1 MVKIT
6 EPTQEQLLYIA
17 DHLKKDDYREIVGL
31 SGRTCVRDNL
41 LLCARCSQWAR
52 VALFDG
58 VPVAAFGVYPTNP
71 FAKVGCIWMLTTEVT
86 QRHKYYTGKKS
97 RAGIQALLQDWDM
110 LWNYVDAGNVQTI
123 QWLKW
128 MGATVGEPE
137 PLPPYGCLYRYFEF
151 RKDKGKCVR

>member
-1 MVKIT
+1 MVKFT

>member
-1 MVKIT
+1 MVKFT

-41 LLCARCSQWAR
+41 LLCVRCSQWAR

>member
-1 MVKIT
+1 MVKFT

-71 FAKVGCIWMLTTEVT
+71 FAKVGCIWMLTTEAT

-97 RAGIQALLQDWDM
+97 RAGIQALLQDWDV

-151 RKDKGKCVR
+151 RKDKRKCVR

>member
-1 MVKIT
+1 MVKFT

-151 RKDKGKCVR
+151 RRR

>member
-1 MVKIT
+1 MVKFT

-71 FAKVGCIWMLTTEVT
+71 FAKVGCIWMLTTEAT

>member
-1 MVKIT
+1 VVKFT

>member
-1 MVKIT
+1 MVKFT

-97 RAGIQALLQDWDM
+97 RAGIQALLQDWDI

>member
-1 MVKIT
+1 MVEFT

-31 SGRTCVRDNL
+31 SGRTSVRDNL

-97 RAGIQALLQDWDM
+97 RAGIQALLQDWDI

>member
-1 MVKIT
+1 M
-6 EPTQEQLLYIA
+6 
-17 DHLKKDDYREIVGL
+17 GL

-71 FAKVGCIWMLTTEVT
+71 FAKVGCIWMLTTKVT
-86 QRHKYYTGKKS
+86 QQHKYYTGKKS

-128 MGATVGEPE
+128 MGAKVGEPE

-151 RKDKGKCVR
+151 RRR